1 MDERTVF
8 KMRIELKLISAFL
21 VGVATGAG
29 AMYIYK
35 KKHPEV
41 VTVTEYYPVTMKK
54 VEDKGSVIENATK
67 EAREIIEKAGK
78 ELKEINDKVIPMT
91 DYKKYSEISKG
102 YKFTESGLKP
112 LDLTKLKDHFEE
124 GNHIADKE
132 SESEKVEEKTEEDD
146 NEDIEIVLNDG
157 FVLDS
162 NDFDYYGVT
171 RFKDDVYID
180 EYSEV
185 LEDIDDHIG
194 KEAHERL
201 KDGETE
207 FTVKNY
213 LKGNLYEITQEDQ
226 TYDEFLEMTKAIRD
240 ED

>member
-1 MDERTVF
+1 MRT
-8 KMRIELKLISAFL
+8 ELKLISAFL

-35 KKHPEV
+35 NKHPEV
-41 VTVTEYYPVTMKK
+41 VTVTEYLTFPKK
-54 VEDKGSVIENATK
+54 VTEEDAKEVSRKVKEHLEKMADKAEEKLEEIKENVAVK
-67 EAREIIEKAGK
+67 
-78 ELKEINDKVIPMT
+78 T
-91 DYKKYSEISKG
+91 DYKKYSDISKG
-102 YKFTESGLKP
+102 YKVTEERLKE
-112 LDLTKLKDHFEE
+112 LKTHFEE
-124 GNHIADKE
+124 GKHIADKE
-132 SESEKVEEKTEEDD
+132 PEVETEPVEEEEEEDE
-146 NEDIEIVLNDG
+146 NEDIEIVSNDG

-171 RFKDDVYID
+171 RFTDDVYMD

-185 LEDIDDHIG
+185 LENIDDHIG
-194 KEAHERL
+194 KKAHEML
-201 KDGETE
+201 KDGKAE

-226 TYDEFLEMTKAIRD
+226 TYEEFLELTKAMRD

>member
-1 MDERTVF
+1 
-8 KMRIELKLISAFL
+8 MRNELKLISAFL

-35 KKHPEV
+35 KKHPETI
-41 VTVTEYYPVTMKK
+41 TVTEYYPVTMKK
-54 VEDKGSVIENATK
+54 VEDQGSVIKNATN
-67 EAREIIEKAGK
+67 EAREIIEKATK
-78 ELKEINDKVIPMT
+78 ELKDINDNVVSMT
-91 DYKKYSEISKG
+91 DYKKYSETLKG
-102 YKFTESGLKP
+102 YKVTEEGLKE
-112 LDLTKLKDHFEE
+112 LKEHFEE
-124 GNHIADKE
+124 GNHIAGKE
-132 SESEKVEEKTEEDD
+132 PEEVETEEEDD
-146 NEDIEIVLNDG
+146 EDIEIVSNDG

-162 NDFDYYGVT
+162 NDFDYIGVT

-185 LEDIDDHIG
+185 LENIDDHIG
-194 KEAHERL
+194 KKAHKML
-201 KDGETE
+201 KDNETE

-226 TYDEFLEMTKAIRD
+226 TYDEFLEMTRAIRD

>member
-1 MDERTVF
+1 
-8 KMRIELKLISAFL
+8 MRINLQLISAFL

-67 EAREIIEKAGK
+67 EAGK

-102 YKFTESGLKP
+102 YKLTESGLKL

-132 SESEKVEEKTEEDD
+132 SEPENVEEQTEEDE
-146 NEDIEIVLNDG
+146 NIEIVSNDG

-201 KDGETE
+201 KDGTTE

-226 TYDEFLEMTKAIRD
+226 TYEEFLEMIKAIRD

>member
-1 MDERTVF
+1 MRT
-8 KMRIELKLISAFL
+8 ELKLISAFL

-35 KKHPEV
+35 KKHPETI
-41 VTVTEYYPVTMKK
+41 TVTEYLTTVKK
-54 VEDKGSVIENATK
+54 VTEEDMK
-67 EAREIIEKAGK
+67 EVSEKVKNHLEKIK
-78 ELKEINDKVIPMT
+78 EDVNDKVVPMT
-91 DYKKYSEISKG
+91 DYKKYSDISKG
-102 YKFTESGLKP
+102 YKVSNEGIEPVDVS
-112 LDLTKLKDHFEE
+112 KLKEHFEE

-132 SESEKVEEKTEEDD
+132 SEEVETEEEDD
-146 NEDIEIVLNDG
+146 EDIEIVSNDG

-162 NDFDYYGVT
+162 NDFDYIGVT
-171 RFKDDVYID
+171 RFTDDVYID

-185 LEDIDDHIG
+185 LENIDDHIG
-194 KEAHERL
+194 KKAHEML
-201 KDGETE
+201 KDGKTE

-226 TYDEFLEMTKAIRD
+226 TYDEFLEMTRAIRD

>member
-1 MDERTVF
+1 MRT
-8 KMRIELKLISAFL
+8 ELKLISAFL

-41 VTVTEYYPVTMKK
+41 TTVTEYYPVTMKK
-54 VEDKGSVIENATK
+54 VENQGTVIENTTK
-67 EAREIIEKAGK
+67 EAREIIEKATK
-78 ELKEINDKVIPMT
+78 ELDGINENVVKMT
-91 DYKKYSEISKG
+91 DYKKYSDISKG
-102 YKFTESGLKP
+102 YKVTEEGLKE
-112 LDLTKLKDHFEE
+112 LKEHFEE
-124 GNHIADKE
+124 GNHIVDKE
-132 SESEKVEEKTEEDD
+132 PEEVETEEDD
-146 NEDIEIVLNDG
+146 DEDIEIVSNDG

-162 NDFDYYGVT
+162 NDFDYIGVT
-171 RFKDDVYID
+171 RFKDDKYID
-180 EYSEV
+180 EYSE
-185 LEDIDDHIG
+185 LIENIDDHIG
-194 KEAHERL
+194 KKAHERL

-226 TYDEFLEMTKAIRD
+226 TYEEFLEMTRAMRD

>member
-1 MDERTVF
+1 MRT
-8 KMRIELKLISAFL
+8 ELKLISAFL

-41 VTVTEYYPVTMKK
+41 VTVTEYLPNAKK
-54 VEDKGSVIENATK
+54 VTEEDMKEVSRKVEEHLKKIEETK
-67 EAREIIEKAGK
+67 DTEDVAVK
-78 ELKEINDKVIPMT
+78 T
-91 DYKKYSEISKG
+91 DYRKYNEISKG
-102 YKFTESGLKP
+102 YKVTEEGLKE
-112 LDLTKLKDHFEE
+112 LKTHFEE
-124 GNHIADKE
+124 GKHIADKE
-132 SESEKVEEKTEEDD
+132 PEVETEPVEEEEDE
-146 NEDIEIVLNDG
+146 NIEIVSNDG

-171 RFKDDVYID
+171 RFTDDVYMD

-185 LEDIDDHIG
+185 LENIDDHIG
-194 KEAHERL
+194 KKAHEML

-226 TYDEFLEMTKAIRD
+226 TYEEFLEMTRAIRD

>member
-1 MDERTVF
+1 MRT
-8 KMRIELKLISAFL
+8 ELKLISAFL

-35 KKHPEV
+35 KKHPETI
-41 VTVTEYYPVTMKK
+41 TVTEYLKSPKK
-54 VEDKGSVIENATK
+54 VTEEDAKEVSRKVKEHLKKIE
-67 EAREIIEKAGK
+67 EIKDTEDAAVK
-78 ELKEINDKVIPMT
+78 T
-91 DYKKYSEISKG
+91 DYKKYSDISKG
-102 YKFTESGLKP
+102 YKVTEEGLKE

-124 GNHIADKE
+124 GNHIQDARTDVHETPEEVTKE
-132 SESEKVEEKTEEDD
+132 DEDE
-146 NEDIEIVLNDG
+146 NIEIVSNDG

-171 RFKDDVYID
+171 RFTDDVYMD

-185 LEDIDDHIG
+185 LENIDDRIG
-194 KEAHERL
+194 KKAHEML
-201 KDGETE
+201 KDGKTE

-226 TYDEFLEMTKAIRD
+226 TYEEFLELTKAMRD

>member
-1 MDERTVF
+1 MRT
-8 KMRIELKLISAFL
+8 ELKLISAFL

-35 KKHPEV
+35 KKNPEV
-41 VTVTEYYPVTMKK
+41 VTATEYLTFPKKDTEEKPNVVEHVTEEV
-54 VEDKGSVIENATK
+54 K
-67 EAREIIEKAGK
+67 EVIEKAEK
-78 ELKEINDKVIPMT
+78 ELEEIKEEVSAKI
-91 DYKKYSEISKG
+91 DYKKYSDISKG
-102 YKFTESGLKP
+102 YKVTEEGLKEV
-112 LDLTKLKDHFEE
+112 KNHFEE
-124 GNHIADKE
+124 GKHITDKE
-132 SESEKVEEKTEEDD
+132 SEVEPETTEEESDD
-146 NEDIEIVLNDG
+146 DEDIEIVSNDG

-171 RFKDDVYID
+171 RFKDDVYMD

-185 LEDIDDHIG
+185 LENIDDHIG
-194 KEAHERL
+194 KKAHEML
-201 KDGETE
+201 KDGTTE

-226 TYDEFLEMTKAIRD
+226 TYEEFLELTRAMRD

>member
-1 MDERTVF
+1 MRT
-8 KMRIELKLISAFL
+8 ELKLISAFL

-41 VTVTEYYPVTMKK
+41 VTVTEYLTFPKKDTEEKPNVVEHVTEE
-54 VEDKGSVIENATK
+54 VK
-67 EAREIIEKAGK
+67 EVIEKAEK
-78 ELKEINDKVIPMT
+78 ELEEIKEEVAGKI

-102 YKFTESGLKP
+102 YKVTEEGLKE

-124 GNHIADKE
+124 GNHIQDARTDVHE
-132 SESEKVEEKTEEDD
+132 TPEEVTEED
-146 NEDIEIVLNDG
+146 EDENIEIVSNDG

-171 RFKDDVYID
+171 RFTDDVYMD

-185 LEDIDDHIG
+185 LENIDDHIG
-194 KEAHERL
+194 KKAHEML
-201 KDGETE
+201 KDGKTE

-226 TYDEFLEMTKAIRD
+226 TYEEFLELTKAMRD

>member
-1 MDERTVF
+1 MKT
-8 KMRIELKLISAFL
+8 ELKLISAFL

-41 VTVTEYYPVTMKK
+41 VTVTEYLTFPKKDTEEKPNVVEHVTEE
-54 VEDKGSVIENATK
+54 VK
-67 EAREIIEKAGK
+67 EVIEKAEK
-78 ELKEINDKVIPMT
+78 ELEEIKEEVAGKV

-102 YKFTESGLKP
+102 YKVTEEGLKE
-112 LDLTKLKDHFEE
+112 LKTHFEE
-124 GNHIADKE
+124 GNHIVDKE
-132 SESEKVEEKTEEDD
+132 SEETEETEEEDD
-146 NEDIEIVLNDG
+146 DENIEIVSNDG

-162 NDFDYYGVT
+162 NDFDYIGVT
-171 RFKDDVYID
+171 RFTDDKYID
-180 EYSEV
+180 EYSE
-185 LEDIDDHIG
+185 LLDPIEDHIG
-194 KEAHERL
+194 KKAHDML
-201 KDGETE
+201 KDGKTE

-226 TYDEFLEMTKAIRD
+226 TYEEFLELTKAMRD

>member
-1 MDERTVF
+1 MRT
-8 KMRIELKLISAFL
+8 ELKLISAFL

-41 VTVTEYYPVTMKK
+41 VTVTEYLKSPKK
-54 VEDKGSVIENATK
+54 VTEEDAKEVSRKVKEHLKKIEETK
-67 EAREIIEKAGK
+67 DTENVAVK
-78 ELKEINDKVIPMT
+78 T
-91 DYKKYSEISKG
+91 DYKKYSDISKG
-102 YKFTESGLKP
+102 YKVTEEGLKE

-124 GNHIADKE
+124 GNHIQDARTDVHE
-132 SESEKVEEKTEEDD
+132 TPEEVTEEDE
-146 NEDIEIVLNDG
+146 NEDIEIVSNDG

-162 NDFDYYGVT
+162 NDFDYYGLT
-171 RFKDDVYID
+171 RFTDDVYMN

-185 LEDIDDHIG
+185 LENIDDHIG
-194 KEAHERL
+194 KKAHEML
-201 KDGETE
+201 KDGKTE

-226 TYDEFLEMTKAIRD
+226 TYEEFLEMTRAIRE

>member
-1 MDERTVF
+1 MRT
-8 KMRIELKLISAFL
+8 ELKLISAFL

-41 VTVTEYYPVTMKK
+41 TTVTEYYPVTMKK
-54 VEDKGSVIENATK
+54 VENQGTVIENATK
-67 EAREIIEKAGK
+67 EANELIEKATK
-78 ELKEINDKVIPMT
+78 ELKEINDKVVPMT
-91 DYKKYSEISKG
+91 DYKKYSDISKG
-102 YKFTESGLKP
+102 YKVTEEGLKE
-112 LDLTKLKDHFEE
+112 LKTHFEE

-132 SESEKVEEKTEEDD
+132 PEVETEPVEEEDEENE
-146 NEDIEIVLNDG
+146 NEDIEIVSNDG

-162 NDFDYYGVT
+162 NDFDYIGVT
-171 RFKDDVYID
+171 RFKDDKYID

-185 LEDIDDHIG
+185 IDNIDDHIG
-194 KEAHERL
+194 KKAHKML
-201 KDGETE
+201 KDNGTE

-226 TYDEFLEMTKAIRD
+226 TYEEFLELTKAMRD

>member
-29 AMYIYK
+29 VMYIYK
-35 KKHPEV
+35 KEHPEV

-67 EAREIIEKAGK
+67 EAREIIEKGGK

-146 NEDIEIVLNDG
+146 NEDIEIVSNDG

-185 LEDIDDHIG
+185 LEDIEDHIG
-194 KEAHERL
+194 KKAHEML

-226 TYDEFLEMTKAIRD
+226 TYEEFLEMTRAMRD

>member
-1 MDERTVF
+1 MRT
-8 KMRIELKLISAFL
+8 ELKLISAFL

-35 KKHPEV
+35 KKHPETI
-41 VTVTEYYPVTMKK
+41 TVTEYLPLVKK
-54 VEDKGSVIENATK
+54 VTEEDAK
-67 EAREIIEKAGK
+67 EVSRKVKEHLEKMADKAEEKLEEIKEEVSGK
-78 ELKEINDKVIPMT
+78 I

-102 YKFTESGLKP
+102 YKVTEEGLKE
-112 LDLTKLKDHFEE
+112 LKTHFEE
-124 GNHIADKE
+124 GKHIADKE
-132 SESEKVEEKTEEDD
+132 PEVETEPVEEEEDE
-146 NEDIEIVLNDG
+146 NEDIEIVSNDG

-171 RFKDDVYID
+171 RFTDDVYMD

-185 LEDIDDHIG
+185 LENIDDHIG
-194 KEAHERL
+194 KKAHEML
-201 KDGETE
+201 KDGKTE

-226 TYDEFLEMTKAIRD
+226 TYEEFLEMTRAMRD

>member
-1 MDERTVF
+1 MRT
-8 KMRIELKLISAFL
+8 ELKLISAFL

-35 KKHPEV
+35 KKHPETI
-41 VTVTEYYPVTMKK
+41 TVTEYLPAIKK
-54 VEDKGSVIENATK
+54 VTEEDMK
-67 EAREIIEKAGK
+67 EVSEKVKNHLEKIK
-78 ELKEINDKVIPMT
+78 EEAKDNVVPMT
-91 DYKKYSEISKG
+91 DYKKYSDISKG
-102 YKFTESGLKP
+102 YQVSNEGVEQVDVS
-112 LDLTKLKDHFEE
+112 KLKEHFEE

-132 SESEKVEEKTEEDD
+132 SEEVETEEEDD
-146 NEDIEIVLNDG
+146 EDIEIVSNDG

-162 NDFDYYGVT
+162 NDFDYIGVT

-185 LEDIDDHIG
+185 IDNIDDHIG
-194 KEAHERL
+194 KKAHKML
-201 KDGETE
+201 KDNETE

-226 TYDEFLEMTKAIRD
+226 TYDEFLEMTRAIRD

>member
-1 MDERTVF
+1 MRT
-8 KMRIELKLISAFL
+8 ELKLISAFL

-41 VTVTEYYPVTMKK
+41 VTVTEYIPVTMKK
-54 VEDKGSVIENATK
+54 VEAQGTVIENATK
-67 EAREIIEKAGK
+67 EAREIIEKATN
-78 ELKEINDKVIPMT
+78 EIKDINENVVKMT
-91 DYKKYSEISKG
+91 DYKKYSDISKS
-102 YKFTESGLKP
+102 YKVTEEGLKE
-112 LDLTKLKDHFEE
+112 LKNHFEE
-124 GNHIADKE
+124 GNHIVDKE
-132 SESEKVEEKTEEDD
+132 PEVETESVEEEENED
-146 NEDIEIVLNDG
+146 EDIEIVSNDG

-171 RFKDDVYID
+171 RFTDDVYID

-185 LEDIDDHIG
+185 LENIDDHIG
-194 KEAHERL
+194 KKAHDML
-201 KDGETE
+201 KDGKTE

-226 TYDEFLEMTKAIRD
+226 TYEEFLEMTKAIRD

>member
-1 MDERTVF
+1 MRT
-8 KMRIELKLISAFL
+8 ELKLISAFL

-41 VTVTEYYPVTMKK
+41 TTVTEYYPVTMKK
-54 VEDKGSVIENATK
+54 VENQGTVIENATK
-67 EAREIIEKAGK
+67 EAREIIEKATN
-78 ELKEINDKVIPMT
+78 EIKDINENVVKMT
-91 DYKKYSEISKG
+91 DYKKYSDISKG
-102 YKFTESGLKP
+102 YKVTEEGLKK
-112 LDLTKLKDHFEE
+112 LDLEKLKDHFEE
-124 GNHIADKE
+124 GNHIQDARTDVHE
-132 SESEKVEEKTEEDD
+132 TPEEVTEEDD
-146 NEDIEIVLNDG
+146 EDIEIVSNDG

-162 NDFDYYGVT
+162 NDFDYIGVT

-185 LEDIDDHIG
+185 LENIDDHIG
-194 KEAHERL
+194 KKAHDML
-201 KDGETE
+201 KDNETE

-226 TYDEFLEMTKAIRD
+226 TYEEFLEMTRAMRD

>member
-1 MDERTVF
+1 MRT
-8 KMRIELKLISAFL
+8 ELKLISAFL

-35 KKHPEV
+35 KKHPETI
-41 VTVTEYYPVTMKK
+41 TVTEYFPVTMKK
-54 VEDKGSVIENATK
+54 VEDQGNVIEKATN
-67 EAREIIEKAGK
+67 EAREIIEKATK
-78 ELKEINDKVIPMT
+78 ELKEIKDNVVPMT
-91 DYKKYSEISKG
+91 DYKKYSDISKG
-102 YKFTESGLKP
+102 YKVTEEGL
-112 LDLTKLKDHFEE
+112 TELKEHFEE

-132 SESEKVEEKTEEDD
+132 PEEVELTED
-146 NEDIEIVLNDG
+146 EDIEIVSNDG

-162 NDFDYYGVT
+162 NDFDYIGVT

-185 LEDIDDHIG
+185 LENIDDHIG
-194 KEAHERL
+194 KKAHEKL
-201 KDGETE
+201 KDNETE

-226 TYDEFLEMTKAIRD
+226 TYEEFLEMTRAMRD

>member
-1 MDERTVF
+1 MRT
-8 KMRIELKLISAFL
+8 ELKLISTFL

-35 KKHPEV
+35 KKHPETI
-41 VTVTEYYPVTMKK
+41 TVTEYLPVTMKK
-54 VEDKGSVIENATK
+54 VEDQGNVIEKATN
-67 EAREIIEKAGK
+67 EAREIIEKATK
-78 ELKEINDKVIPMT
+78 ELKEIRDNVVPMT
-91 DYKKYSEISKG
+91 DYKKYSDISKG
-102 YKFTESGLKP
+102 YKVSNDGIEPVDVS
-112 LDLTKLKDHFEE
+112 KLKEHFEE

-132 SESEKVEEKTEEDD
+132 PEEDE
-146 NEDIEIVLNDG
+146 NIEIVSNDG

-162 NDFDYYGVT
+162 NDFDYIGVT

-185 LEDIDDHIG
+185 LENIDDHIG
-194 KEAHERL
+194 KKAHEKL
-201 KDGETE
+201 KDNETG

-226 TYDEFLEMTKAIRD
+226 TYEEFLELTKAMRD
-240 ED
+240 EY

>member
-1 MDERTVF
+1 MRT
-8 KMRIELKLISAFL
+8 ELKLISAFL

-41 VTVTEYYPVTMKK
+41 VTVTEYLTFPKKDTEEKPNVVEHVTEE
-54 VEDKGSVIENATK
+54 VK
-67 EAREIIEKAGK
+67 EVIEKAEK
-78 ELKEINDKVIPMT
+78 ELEEIKEEVAGKI
-91 DYKKYSEISKG
+91 DYKKYSDISKG
-102 YKFTESGLKP
+102 YKVTEEGLKE

-124 GNHIADKE
+124 GNHIQDARTDVHE
-132 SESEKVEEKTEEDD
+132 TPEEDED
-146 NEDIEIVLNDG
+146 EDIEIVSNDG

-171 RFKDDVYID
+171 RFEDDVYID
-180 EYSEV
+180 EYSE
-185 LEDIDDHIG
+185 LLDPIEDHIG
-194 KEAHERL
+194 KKAHDML
-201 KDGETE
+201 KDGKTE

-226 TYDEFLEMTKAIRD
+226 TYEEFLELTKAMRD

>member
-8 KMRIELKLISAFL
+8 KMRIELKLISTFL

-29 AMYIYK
+29 TMYIYK

-54 VEDKGSVIENATK
+54 VEDKGSVIENTTK

-78 ELKEINDKVIPMT
+78 ELKEINDKVIPIT

-102 YKFTESGLKP
+102 YKFTKSGLKP

-146 NEDIEIVLNDG
+146 NEDIEIVSNDG

-185 LEDIDDHIG
+185 LEDIEDHIG
-194 KEAHERL
+194 KKAHEML

-226 TYDEFLEMTKAIRD
+226 TYEEFLEMTRAMRD

>member
-1 MDERTVF
+1 
-8 KMRIELKLISAFL
+8 MRNELKLISAFL

-35 KKHPEV
+35 KKHPETI
-41 VTVTEYYPVTMKK
+41 TVTEYFPVTMKK
-54 VEDKGSVIENATK
+54 VEDQGNVIKNASN
-67 EAREIIEKAGK
+67 EAREIIEKAT
-78 ELKEINDKVIPMT
+78 KEIKDNVVPMT
-91 DYKKYSEISKG
+91 DYKKYSETLKS
-102 YKFTESGLKP
+102 YKVTEEGLKE
-112 LDLTKLKDHFEE
+112 LKEHFEE

-132 SESEKVEEKTEEDD
+132 PEEVELTEEE
-146 NEDIEIVLNDG
+146 EDENIEIVSNDG

-162 NDFDYYGVT
+162 NDFDYIGVT

-185 LEDIDDHIG
+185 LENIDDHIG
-194 KEAHERL
+194 KKAHEKL
-201 KDGETE
+201 KDNETE

-226 TYDEFLEMTKAIRD
+226 TYEEFLEMTRAMRD

>member
-1 MDERTVF
+1 MRT
-8 KMRIELKLISAFL
+8 ELKLISAFL
-21 VGVATGAG
+21 VGVTTGAG

-41 VTVTEYYPVTMKK
+41 VTITEYLTFPKKDTEEKPNVVEHVTEEV
-54 VEDKGSVIENATK
+54 K
-67 EAREIIEKAGK
+67 EVIEKAEK
-78 ELKEINDKVIPMT
+78 ELEEIKEEVTAKV
-91 DYKKYSEISKG
+91 DYKKYSDISKG
-102 YKFTESGLKP
+102 YKVTEEGLKE

-124 GNHIADKE
+124 GNHIQDARTDVHE
-132 SESEKVEEKTEEDD
+132 TPEEEED
-146 NEDIEIVLNDG
+146 EDIEIVSNDG

-171 RFKDDVYID
+171 RFTDDKYID
-180 EYSEV
+180 EYSE
-185 LEDIDDHIG
+185 LLDPIEDHIG
-194 KEAHERL
+194 KKAHEML
-201 KDGETE
+201 KDGKTE

-226 TYDEFLEMTKAIRD
+226 TYEEFLELTKAMRD

>member
-1 MDERTVF
+1 
-8 KMRIELKLISAFL
+8 MRNELKLISAFL

-41 VTVTEYYPVTMKK
+41 TTVTEYLTFPKKDTEEKPNVVEHVTEE
-54 VEDKGSVIENATK
+54 VK
-67 EAREIIEKAGK
+67 EVIEKAEK
-78 ELKEINDKVIPMT
+78 ELEEIKEEVAGKI

-102 YKFTESGLKP
+102 YKVTEEGLKE
-112 LDLTKLKDHFEE
+112 LKTHFEE
-124 GNHIADKE
+124 GKHIADKE
-132 SESEKVEEKTEEDD
+132 TEPVEEEEEDD
-146 NEDIEIVLNDG
+146 DEDIEIVSNDG

-162 NDFDYYGVT
+162 NDFDYIGVT
-171 RFKDDVYID
+171 RFTDDKYID
-180 EYSEV
+180 EYSE
-185 LEDIDDHIG
+185 LLDPIEDHIG
-194 KEAHERL
+194 KKAHEML
-201 KDGETE
+201 KDGKTE

-226 TYDEFLEMTKAIRD
+226 TYEEFLEMTRAMRD

>member
-1 MDERTVF
+1 MRT
-8 KMRIELKLISAFL
+8 ELKLISAFL

-54 VEDKGSVIENATK
+54 VENQGTVIENATK
-67 EAREIIEKAGK
+67 EAREIIEKATK
-78 ELKEINDKVIPMT
+78 ELDDINENVVKMT
-91 DYKKYSEISKG
+91 DYKKYSDISKG
-102 YKFTESGLKP
+102 YKVTEEGLKE
-112 LDLTKLKDHFEE
+112 LKEHFEE

-132 SESEKVEEKTEEDD
+132 PEEVETEEE
-146 NEDIEIVLNDG
+146 EDENIEIVSNDG

-162 NDFDYYGVT
+162 NDFDYIGVT
-171 RFKDDVYID
+171 RFTDDKYID
-180 EYSEV
+180 EYSE
-185 LEDIDDHIG
+185 LLDPIEDHIG
-194 KEAHERL
+194 KKAHEML
-201 KDGETE
+201 KDGKTE

-226 TYDEFLEMTKAIRD
+226 TYEEFLEMTRAMRD

>member
-1 MDERTVF
+1 MRT
-8 KMRIELKLISAFL
+8 ELKLISAFL

-41 VTVTEYYPVTMKK
+41 TTVTEYYPITMKK
-54 VEDKGSVIENATK
+54 VENQGTVIENATK
-67 EAREIIEKAGK
+67 EAREIIEKATN
-78 ELKEINDKVIPMT
+78 EIKDINENVVKMT
-91 DYKKYSEISKG
+91 DYKKYSDISKG
-102 YKFTESGLKP
+102 YKVTEEGLKE

-124 GNHIADKE
+124 GNHIQDARTDVHE
-132 SESEKVEEKTEEDD
+132 TPEEVTEEDD
-146 NEDIEIVLNDG
+146 EDIEIVSNDG

-162 NDFDYYGVT
+162 NDFDYIGVT

-185 LEDIDDHIG
+185 LENIDDHIG
-194 KEAHERL
+194 KKAHEKL
-201 KDGETE
+201 KDNETE

-226 TYDEFLEMTKAIRD
+226 TYEEFLELTKAMRD

>member
-1 MDERTVF
+1 MRT
-8 KMRIELKLISAFL
+8 ELKLISAFL

-35 KKHPEV
+35 KKHPETI
-41 VTVTEYYPVTMKK
+41 TVTEYYPVTMKK
-54 VEDKGSVIENATK
+54 VEDQGNTIEKATK
-67 EAREIIEKAGK
+67 EAREVIKKATK
-78 ELKEINDKVIPMT
+78 ELKENNDNVVPMT
-91 DYKKYSEISKG
+91 DYKKYSETLKG
-102 YKFTESGLKP
+102 YKVTEEGLKE
-112 LDLTKLKDHFEE
+112 LKEHFEE
-124 GNHIADKE
+124 GKHIADKE
-132 SESEKVEEKTEEDD
+132 PEEIETEEEED
-146 NEDIEIVLNDG
+146 EDIEIVSNDG

-162 NDFDYYGVT
+162 NDFDYIGVT

-185 LEDIDDHIG
+185 LENIDDHIG
-194 KEAHERL
+194 KKAHKML
-201 KDGETE
+201 KDNETE

-226 TYDEFLEMTKAIRD
+226 TYDEFLEMTRAIRD

>member
-1 MDERTVF
+1 MRT
-8 KMRIELKLISAFL
+8 ELKLISAFL

-35 KKHPEV
+35 KKHPETI
-41 VTVTEYYPVTMKK
+41 TVTEYYPVTMKK
-54 VEDKGSVIENATK
+54 VENQGTVIENATN
-67 EAREIIEKAGK
+67 EIKDNNENVVK
-78 ELKEINDKVIPMT
+78 MT
-91 DYKKYSEISKG
+91 DYKKYSDISKG
-102 YKFTESGLKP
+102 YKVTEEGLKE

-124 GNHIADKE
+124 GNHIQDARTDVHE
-132 SESEKVEEKTEEDD
+132 TPEEVTEDED
-146 NEDIEIVLNDG
+146 EDENIEIVSNDG

-171 RFKDDVYID
+171 RFTDDKYID
-180 EYSEV
+180 EYSE
-185 LEDIDDHIG
+185 LLDPIEDHIG
-194 KEAHERL
+194 KKAHEML
-201 KDGETE
+201 KDGKTE

-226 TYDEFLEMTKAIRD
+226 TYEEFLEMTKAIRD

>member
-1 MDERTVF
+1 MRT
-8 KMRIELKLISAFL
+8 ELKLISAFL

-41 VTVTEYYPVTMKK
+41 VTVTEYLTFPKKDTEEKPNVVEHVTEE
-54 VEDKGSVIENATK
+54 VK
-67 EAREIIEKAGK
+67 EVIEKAEK
-78 ELKEINDKVIPMT
+78 ELDGIKEEVSGKI

-102 YKFTESGLKP
+102 YKVTEEGLKE
-112 LDLTKLKDHFEE
+112 LKTHFEE
-124 GNHIADKE
+124 GKYIADKE
-132 SESEKVEEKTEEDD
+132 PEVETESVEEEEDE
-146 NEDIEIVLNDG
+146 NEDIEIVSNDG

-162 NDFDYYGVT
+162 NDFDYIGVT
-171 RFKDDVYID
+171 RFKDDKYID
-180 EYSEV
+180 EYSE
-185 LEDIDDHIG
+185 LLDPIEDHIG
-194 KEAHERL
+194 KKAHEML
-201 KDGETE
+201 KDGKTE

-226 TYDEFLEMTKAIRD
+226 TYEEFLEMTKAIRD

>member
-1 MDERTVF
+1 MRT
-8 KMRIELKLISAFL
+8 ELKLISAFL

-35 KKHPEV
+35 KKHPETI
-41 VTVTEYYPVTMKK
+41 TVTEYFPVTMKK
-54 VEDKGSVIENATK
+54 VEDQGNVIKNATN
-67 EAREIIEKAGK
+67 EARDIIEKAT
-78 ELKEINDKVIPMT
+78 KEIKEMNDKVVPMT
-91 DYKKYSEISKG
+91 DYKKYSDISKG
-102 YKFTESGLKP
+102 YKVSNEGIEPVDVS
-112 LDLTKLKDHFEE
+112 KLKEHFEE
-124 GNHIADKE
+124 GNHIVDKE
-132 SESEKVEEKTEEDD
+132 SEEVELTEEE
-146 NEDIEIVLNDG
+146 EDENIEIVSNDG

-162 NDFDYYGVT
+162 NDFDYIGVT

-185 LEDIDDHIG
+185 LENIDDHIG
-194 KEAHERL
+194 KKAHEKL
-201 KDGETE
+201 KDNETE

-226 TYDEFLEMTKAIRD
+226 TYEEFLELTKAMRD

>member
-1 MDERTVF
+1 MRT
-8 KMRIELKLISAFL
+8 ELKLFSAFL

-35 KKHPEV
+35 KKHPETI
-41 VTVTEYYPVTMKK
+41 TVTEYFPVAMKK
-54 VEDKGSVIENATK
+54 VEDQGNVIEKATK
-67 EAREIIEKAGK
+67 EAREIIEKSTK
-78 ELKEINDKVIPMT
+78 ELKEMNDNVVPMT
-91 DYKKYSEISKG
+91 DYKKYSETLKG
-102 YKFTESGLKP
+102 YKVTEEGLKE
-112 LDLTKLKDHFEE
+112 LKEHFEE

-132 SESEKVEEKTEEDD
+132 PEEVEADEEED
-146 NEDIEIVLNDG
+146 EDIEIVSNDG

-162 NDFDYYGVT
+162 NDFDYIGVT

-185 LEDIDDHIG
+185 IENIDDHIG
-194 KEAHERL
+194 KKAHKML
-201 KDGETE
+201 KDNETE

-226 TYDEFLEMTKAIRD
+226 TYDEFLEMTRAIRD

>member
-1 MDERTVF
+1 MRT
-8 KMRIELKLISAFL
+8 ELKLISAFL

-41 VTVTEYYPVTMKK
+41 VTVTEYLTFPKK
-54 VEDKGSVIENATK
+54 DTEEKPNVVENATK
-67 EAREIIEKAGK
+67 EAREIIEKATN
-78 ELKEINDKVIPMT
+78 EIKDINENVVKMT
-91 DYKKYSEISKG
+91 DYKKYSDISKG
-102 YKFTESGLKP
+102 YKVTEEGLKE
-112 LDLTKLKDHFEE
+112 LKTHFDE
-124 GNHIADKE
+124 GNHIVDKE
-132 SESEKVEEKTEEDD
+132 SEESEETEEE
-146 NEDIEIVLNDG
+146 EDENIEIVSNDG

-171 RFKDDVYID
+171 RFTDDVYMD
-180 EYSEV
+180 EYSDV
-185 LEDIDDHIG
+185 LENIEDHIG
-194 KEAHERL
+194 KKAHEML
-201 KDGETE
+201 KDGKTE

-226 TYDEFLEMTKAIRD
+226 TYEEFLEMTKAIRD

>member
-1 MDERTVF
+1 MRT
-8 KMRIELKLISAFL
+8 ELKLISAFL

-54 VEDKGSVIENATK
+54 VENQGTVIENATK
-67 EAREIIEKAGK
+67 EAREIIEKATN
-78 ELKEINDKVIPMT
+78 EIKDINENVVKMT
-91 DYKKYSEISKG
+91 DYKKYSDISKG
-102 YKFTESGLKP
+102 YKVTETGLKE
-112 LDLTKLKDHFEE
+112 LDLEKLKDHFEE
-124 GNHIADKE
+124 GNHIQDARTDVHE
-132 SESEKVEEKTEEDD
+132 TPEELTEEDE
-146 NEDIEIVLNDG
+146 NIEIVSNDG

-162 NDFDYYGVT
+162 NDFDYIGVT
-171 RFKDDVYID
+171 RFTDDKYID

-185 LEDIDDHIG
+185 LENIDDHIG
-194 KEAHERL
+194 KKAHEML
-201 KDGETE
+201 KDGKTE

-226 TYDEFLEMTKAIRD
+226 TYDEFLEMTRAMRD